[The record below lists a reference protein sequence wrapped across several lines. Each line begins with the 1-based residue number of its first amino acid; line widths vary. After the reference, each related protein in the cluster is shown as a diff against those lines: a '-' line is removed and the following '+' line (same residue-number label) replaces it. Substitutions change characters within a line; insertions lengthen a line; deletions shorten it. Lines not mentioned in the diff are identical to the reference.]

1 MSDASPM
8 LFDGLP
14 APVFLSVDDV
24 RDWTA
29 DQLRAK
35 RPDVAD
41 AIESLHLAGVTY
53 RQMQQAFHISPSTI
67 RAVLRASKCV
77 AQRAREGLA
86 LDFRQTSA
94 RLVEHV
100 NEVLDDP
107 DRADKLGAK
116 DAAFSA
122 ATLSERADAMQ
133 GHATQV
139 VDVLVSDPGRDE
151 FLRLTMGL
159 GRGRAGQ
166 CLQAAADAGRS
177 PGAVAGAAAGA
188 AAGDQVC
195 ALPAGEPGTASPAAG
210 SGVIEGEFAEG
221 NQDV

>member
-1 MSDASPM
+1 MSDDSPM
-8 LFDGLP
+8 LFAGLP
-14 APVFLSVDDV
+14 PPVFLPDETP

-29 DQLRAK
+29 DQLRAT

-41 AIESLHLAGVTY
+41 AIESLHIAGVTY
-53 RQMQQAFHISPSTI
+53 RQMQAAFRISPSTI
-67 RAVLRASKCV
+67 RAVLRASGRV

-86 LDFRQTSA
+86 LDFRQTSQ

-107 DRADKLGAK
+107 DRASKLGAK

-122 ATLSERADAMQ
+122 STLSERADAMQ

-151 FLRLTMGL
+151 FLRLTMGF

-166 CLQAAADAGRS
+166 CLTAAADAGRN
-177 PGAVAGAAAGA
+177 PGAAAGA

-195 ALPAGEPGTASPAAG
+195 ALPAGEPGTAAPADG
-210 SGVIEGEFAEG
+210 SGAIEAEFREG
-221 NQDV
+221 NQDD